1 MSLVWPFPGGYNASE
16 LRRVDEGQDM
26 QAPGTNPVPIR
37 AVASGTIVQL
47 GPDPNGFGNSYPGE
61 MLDSPIMGHKEIYYG
76 HTFLDPGIV
85 GQHVTAGQ
93 IIAHTGGL
101 HSGGDAFSD
110 PNWLELGFFPP
121 SWSQGSQ
128 MAAALKG
135 ATGSGGIT
143 TTAFNPLNPVSWVTS
158 LFAPFGGDIK
168 NTVERLGLVLLGA
181 ALILVGIYMLVG
193 KKAIDI
199 VLPKSSGN
207 GSSDDEKA
215 ERTLGNPRE
224 NDTLRTGKGAIRESP
239 EGTRR
244 RKMTARE
251 YANPTVPEG
260 AELEEVPF

>member
-1 MSLVWPFPGGYNASE
+1 
-16 LRRVDEGQDM
+16 M
-26 QAPGTNPVPIR
+26 QAPGTNPVPVR

-61 MLDSPIMGHKEIYYG
+61 MLDSPVMGHNEIYYG

-85 GQHVTAGQ
+85 GQHVQAGQ
-93 IIAHTGGL
+93 VIAHTGGL

-121 SWSQGSQ
+121 SWSQGQS
-128 MAAALKG
+128 MANALKG
-135 ATGSGGIT
+135 ATGSGIS

-158 LFAPFGGDIK
+158 LFSPFGGDIK
-168 NTVERLGLVLLGA
+168 DVVERLGLILLGA
-181 ALILVGIYMLVG
+181 ALILLGIYFIAG

-199 VLPKSSGN
+199 VLPKSTTANSG
-207 GSSDDEKA
+207 SDESA
-215 ERTLGNPRE
+215 ERTLGEPRE
-224 NDTLRTGKGAIRESP
+224 NDSLRVGRGAIRETP

-251 YANPTVPEG
+251 YANPDVSG
-260 AELEEVPF
+260 ADELEEIPF